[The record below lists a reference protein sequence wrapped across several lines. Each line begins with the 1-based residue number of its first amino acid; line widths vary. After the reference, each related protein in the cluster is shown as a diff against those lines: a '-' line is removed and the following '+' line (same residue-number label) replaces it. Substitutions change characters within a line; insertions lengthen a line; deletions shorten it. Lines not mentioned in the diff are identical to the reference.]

1 MRNIFQTIM
10 ISSLALLL
18 LVSTNASGQRL
29 GSNAADELLIPVGAR
44 YFAMGGGSIANAVG
58 IESIYWNPA
67 GLVKSEFTTTAM
79 FSHMAYFIDSDV
91 NYLAGATS
99 FEGFGSIGLSMKI
112 LNLGEIPITTIDAP
126 DGTGELFS
134 PQYITAGLT
143 YSRALTDKVAVGGTA
158 NFISESIDRVN
169 ASGLSFDFGVQY
181 ADLGNIQGLDLG
193 VAIKNFG
200 SGITFDGTGLQH
212 SQASLDDVART
223 ESQIA
228 LIAGTDE
235 LPSRFEIGLGYT
247 KSIDEQ
253 SKVTLNGMFQNNDFA
268 DDLAI
273 LGAEYALNDMFFLRG
288 GYGLSTEGSEDAT
301 GQSTNIFGLTAG
313 AGLKYNVGGTT
324 LIIDYAYRST
334 DFFNANNVFSFRFG
348 L

>member
-1 MRNIFQTIM
+1 MRTIFIM
-10 ISSLALLL
+10 TLALFL

-44 YFAMGGGSIANAVG
+44 YFAMGGGSIANAAGV
-58 IESIYWNPA
+58 ESIYWNPA
-67 GLVKSEFTTTAM
+67 GLVKGAYGTSAM
-79 FSHMAYFIDSDV
+79 FSHMTYFIDSDV
-91 NYLAGATS
+91 NYLAGATN
-99 FEGFGSIGLSMKI
+99 FEGFGTIALSMKI
-112 LNLGEIPITTIDAP
+112 LNLGDIPITTIDAP

-134 PQYITAGLT
+134 PQYITTGLS
-143 YSRALTDKVAVGGTA
+143 YSRSLTDKVAVGGTA
-158 NFISESIDRVN
+158 NFISESIDRVS
-169 ASGLSFDFGVQY
+169 ATGFSFDFGVQY
-181 ADLGNIQGLDLG
+181 ADLGNVQGLDLG

-200 SGITFDGTGLQH
+200 PGITFDGTGLQQ

-223 ESQIA
+223 ESQVA
-228 LIAGTDE
+228 LIPGTDE

-253 SKVTLNGMFQNNDFA
+253 STVTINGMFQNNDFA
-268 DDLAI
+268 DDMAI
-273 LGAEYALNDMFFLRG
+273 FGAEYAMNDMLFLRG
-288 GYGLSTEGSEDAT
+288 GYGLALEGSEDVT

-313 AGLKYNVGGTT
+313 AGLKYAVGNTT

-334 DFFNANNVFSFRFG
+334 EFFEANNVFSFRFG

>member
-1 MRNIFQTIM
+1 MRNTYKTTFIL
-10 ISSLALLL
+10 SLALFM
-18 LVSTNASGQRL
+18 LVSTNSFGQRL
-29 GSNAADELLIPVGAR
+29 GSNAASELLIPVGAR
-44 YFAMGGGSIANAVG
+44 YFAMGGGSIANAEG

-67 GLVKSEFTTTAM
+67 GLVKSQFGTAAM
-79 FSHMAYFIDSDV
+79 FSHMTYFVDADV
-91 NYLAGATS
+91 NYIAGATN

-112 LNLGEIPITTIDAP
+112 LNLGDIPITTVDAP

-134 PQYITAGLT
+134 PQFITTGLS
-143 YSRALTDKVAVGGTA
+143 YSRTLTDKVAVGGTA
-158 NFISESIDRVN
+158 NFITETIDQVS
-169 ASGLSFDFGVQY
+169 ASGFAFDFGVQY
-181 ADLGNIQGLDLG
+181 ADLGNIEGLDLG

-200 SGITFDGTGLQH
+200 PGMAFNGTGLQR
-212 SQASLDDVART
+212 SQAELEDVSRQ
-223 ESQIA
+223 ESQVN
-228 LIAGTDE
+228 LIPGTDE

-247 KSIDEQ
+247 NTINEQ
-253 SKVTLNGMFQNNDFA
+253 SKLTVNGMFQNNDFS

-301 GQSTNIFGLTAG
+301 GQATNIFGFTAG
-313 AGLKYNVGGTT
+313 AGLKYNVSGTT

-334 DFFNANNVFSFRFG
+334 EFFDANNVFSFRFG